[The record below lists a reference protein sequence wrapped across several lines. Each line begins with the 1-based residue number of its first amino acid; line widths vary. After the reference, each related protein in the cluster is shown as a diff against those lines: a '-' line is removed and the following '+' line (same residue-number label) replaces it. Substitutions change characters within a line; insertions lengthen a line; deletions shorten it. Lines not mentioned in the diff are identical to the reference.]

1 MHDELD
7 GRRARKR
14 DTIFSAGQSIG
25 HLQRMEAFHPRRPP
39 SSIPSCR
46 TLVLVGRGTQAPN
59 GADSLGTPAFLARS
73 QRWFGNQ
80 IPCPS
85 QLLSPP
91 APSPIDGCNSPAPR
105 SSVRCFELVFLPSPL
120 HARQRCICI
129 GPQDT
134 ATGRRI
140 SWEESQIPP
149 TAGSKHCQTELRWYF
164 QNHGPGRWARIHG
177 KWFRGGGEASRRFYI
192 CPPVRPE
199 PRIFVVACRYY
210 LPPC

>member
-1 MHDELD
+1 MHRRNLQEACRHSRVCMNCQLPALHVSSALPAPGQYRIPVLTVLVYFMHDELD
-7 GRRARKR
+7 GRRARR
-14 DTIFSAGQSIG
+14 GTHSSPRVNQSTICKEWKLCTPAV
-25 HLQRMEAFHPRRPP
+25 LPLHPFLPHTR
-39 SSIPSCR
+39 S
-46 TLVLVGRGTQAPN
+46 LVGRGTQAPN

-73 QRWFGNQ
+73 QRWFGSQ

-140 SWEESQIPP
+140 S
-149 TAGSKHCQTELRWYF
+149 
-164 QNHGPGRWARIHG
+164 
-177 KWFRGGGEASRRFYI
+177 
-192 CPPVRPE
+192 
-199 PRIFVVACRYY
+199 
-210 LPPC
+210 

>member
-85 QLLSPP
+85 QLLSPLLQARMTAAIRRLRGVVCVVSSSCSFRPLCMQGKGAYASGHRTPPP
-91 APSPIDGCNSPAPR
+91 ADASAGKR
-105 SSVRCFELVFLPSPL
+105 VRSPL
-120 HARQRCICI
+120 
-129 GPQDT
+129 PQ
-134 ATGRRI
+134 
-140 SWEESQIPP
+140 
-149 TAGSKHCQTELRWYF
+149 
-164 QNHGPGRWARIHG
+164 
-177 KWFRGGGEASRRFYI
+177 EASTVKRN
-192 CPPVRPE
+192 
-199 PRIFVVACRYY
+199 
-210 LPPC
+210 